1 MNNIYFNSPQHTS
14 QLFALAADSIFLINK
29 EGICRDAIV
38 NDTAPSFI
46 VKEELIDKDFFKVLP
61 KETAQALHK
70 EFDEVLTYR
79 ISSSKDFTMRLGRY
93 TYYFECNMHYYEGMV
108 LILCNDITDKMR
120 YSLQL
125 EHRLQYVLLRLLNG
139 LDDLRSTC

>member
-1 MNNIYFNSPQHTS
+1 MDSTYFNSPQHAS
-14 QLFALAADSIFLINK
+14 QLFALAADSIFLIDK

-79 ISSSKDFTMRLGRY
+79 ISTSKDFTMRLGRY
-93 TYYFECNMHYYEGMV
+93 TYYF
-108 LILCNDITDKMR
+108 
-120 YSLQL
+120 
-125 EHRLQYVLLRLLNG
+125 
-139 LDDLRSTC
+139 